1 MSGSIAAIAAYDG
14 TGTQGYGTTDK
25 NLPGVKSVFWNE
37 NDTDKYYVNGSSF
50 SEVSS
55 NKGKLTTTPETI
67 VFTFD
72 NDIDAINDLV
82 LNIGATDITKTTTAG
97 NPFAPLPPWF
107 MAGFIERIEI
117 CIGNQILTS
126 IPTIQIIDLIVSDK
140 NMNFSYVGLGD
151 YHGAHDYNNGG
162 LFTNIRLP
170 IFNLINEKTNCSY
183 LMACANNQTLQLKVY
198 PQFLTTSEY
207 QTNFLQGPNST
218 NQGWVPVIGSN
229 NEFTFSLYANK
240 YSMVN
245 AERNML
251 RNQVIPK
258 RTNITQT
265 SIISNPTLISGY
277 PSFSK
282 AVPITINCD
291 HFNINADKIRIVT
304 AGGTSLLFNIEL
316 FLNSTS
322 YCGPIL
328 SSIKDTNRGIT
339 YNNYLVDTLGGLG
352 SLGGVA
358 QGVTYSHIGEI
369 SLAKNANKLCTDQNY
384 VPLSKY
390 DSIRVVL
397 TPLTDRID
405 NVYPTTLQY
414 LTVIAEGKCTAL
426 YQNGAVTFN
435 NY

>member
-25 NLPGVKSVFWNE
+25 NLPGVKSIFWNE

-55 NKGKLTTTPETI
+55 NKGAITSPETV

-82 LNIGATDITKTTTAG
+82 LTIGATDITTNTVSG
-97 NPFAPLPPWF
+97 DGPVGSPPPWF
-107 MAGFIERIEI
+107 MAGFIDRIEI

-140 NMNFSYVGLGD
+140 NLNFTSGGGD
-151 YHGAHDYNNGG
+151 DYTIQTTNSGEI
-162 LFTNIRLP
+162 FTNIRLP

-183 LMACANNQTLQLKVY
+183 LMACANNQTLQVKVY
-198 PQFLTTSEY
+198 PQFLNTSDY
-207 QTNFLQGPNST
+207 KTNFLQGPVST
-218 NQGWVPVIGSN
+218 NAGWLPKLGTN
-229 NEFTFSLYANK
+229 NKFTFSLYANK

-277 PSFSK
+277 PNLSK
-282 AVPITINCD
+282 DVPITINCD
-291 HFNINADKIRIVT
+291 HFNINADKIRIVS
-304 AGGTSLLFNIEL
+304 AGNQNMLFNIEL

-328 SSIKDTNRGIT
+328 SSIKDTDRGMT
-339 YNNYLVDTLGGLG
+339 YNNYIVDTIA
-352 SLGGVA
+352 SSVAPVGVS
-358 QGVTYSHIGEI
+358 YINIGEI
-369 SLAKNANKLCTDQNY
+369 SLAKNANKLYTDQNY

-397 TPLTDRID
+397 TPLADATES
-405 NVYPTTLQY
+405 VYPTTLQY
-414 LTVIAEGKCTAL
+414 LTVVAEGKCTAL